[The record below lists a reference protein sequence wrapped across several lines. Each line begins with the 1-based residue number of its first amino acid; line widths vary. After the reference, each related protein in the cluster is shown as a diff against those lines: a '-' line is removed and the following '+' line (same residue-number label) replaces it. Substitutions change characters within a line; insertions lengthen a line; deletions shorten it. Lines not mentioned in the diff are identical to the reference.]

1 MNIADE
7 RQIKRGKTILLAF
20 DNKRITGFGNIEN
33 LVKKLASCGYYCD
46 KISRVAFDCSVEITR
61 AVQEAVDNYENVIIF
76 CPSRMGQTFNDFIS
90 HLLGAD
96 FDTSGVLNKDNVSVF
111 LLWTEGGGKLGVDD
125 IKTVLD
131 GKYSLCYDR
140 TVIRTVGAPVAALE
154 GALKAARGC
163 FADGGAHINVTDSFS
178 DCRIEIVYSS
188 QTPKMALDSA
198 VREIVKRL
206 GEYIYTLEDVTLAE
220 QLYRLLKLRRMKI
233 AVAES
238 FTGGGVGKRLVEV
251 SGISEVYYEG
261 LNTYSNEAKIER
273 LGVKELTLNQC
284 GAVSAETAYQMAEG
298 LLRSGKCEV
307 AVSTTGIAGPKSDNT
322 SKPVGLGYIGIGVD
336 GDISVYKF
344 NFTGDRERITN
355 TAINQALF
363 LAYKRLK

>member
-7 RQIKRGKTILLAF
+7 RRIKRGKIILLAF
-20 DNKRITGFGNIEN
+20 ENKRICDLGKIEE
-33 LVKKLASCGYYCD
+33 LVERLASFGYYCD
-46 KISRVAFDCSVEITR
+46 KISRVAFDSSEEITR
-61 AVQEAVDNYENVIIF
+61 AVEDGVDNYENIIIY
-76 CPSRMGQTFNDFIS
+76 CPSSMGQTFRDFIS
-90 HLLGAD
+90 RLLGAD
-96 FDTSGVLNKDNVSVF
+96 FDNLGVLSKDSVTVF
-111 LLWTEGGGKLGVDD
+111 LLWSDGGGKLAAEDV
-125 IKTVLD
+125 KAVLD
-131 GKYSLCYDR
+131 KKYSLCYDR
-140 TVIRTVGAPVAALE
+140 TVIRTVGAPVSALD
-154 GALKAARGC
+154 GALKAARAC
-163 FADGGAHINVTDSFS
+163 FVDGGAHINVTDSFS

-188 QTPKMALDSA
+188 QTPKMALDGA

-206 GEYIYTLEDVTLAE
+206 GEYIYALEDVTLAE

-261 LNTYSNEAKIER
+261 LNTYSNQSKTNR
-273 LGVKELTLNQC
+273 LGVKELTLNQQ

-298 LLRSGKCEV
+298 LLRSEGCEV
-307 AVSTTGIAGPKSDNT
+307 AISTTGIAGPKSDNT
-322 SKPVGLGYIGIGVD
+322 SKPVGLGYIGVGVD

-355 TAINQALF
+355 TAVNQALF